1 MPLVTWLHL
10 AAREAGSL
18 IPAEVQNCISNG
30 RRPNTVGGAKSV
42 GGMGGGIT
50 MLCCNLHPTRSSAA
64 SHPLYWSAYI
74 EFMLFISSFTFFLAV
89 HLKYK
94 LLMIP
99 TAWYNLC
106 GCVPSP
112 VLGTQWECKNDHS
125 QKLEWRW
132 GFQISTWLGFMMLAE
147 RGEFILNG
155 ALRLFGRKSITN
167 SRRTERL
174 SVLLLSRMEYSH
186 IMRLKMGNGLTQNSL
201 CASQFPWGKLS
212 YTLSK
217 SKHNAC
223 FWLPRPKAPWDG
235 LFNGCLYKIEMAP
248 SLFSTQPVAEPG
260 KGWYSLEVGDPVELL
275 GSRKLQSH
283 QFCAMNSR
291 RLLKY
296 ANIAPL
302 ICPPILVCCP

>member
-1 MPLVTWLHL
+1 
-10 AAREAGSL
+10 
-18 IPAEVQNCISNG
+18 
-30 RRPNTVGGAKSV
+30 
-42 GGMGGGIT
+42 
-50 MLCCNLHPTRSSAA
+50 
-64 SHPLYWSAYI
+64 
-74 EFMLFISSFTFFLAV
+74 
-89 HLKYK
+89 
-94 LLMIP
+94 
-99 TAWYNLC
+99 
-106 GCVPSP
+106 
-112 VLGTQWECKNDHS
+112 
-125 QKLEWRW
+125 
-132 GFQISTWLGFMMLAE
+132 MMLAE

-223 FWLPRPKAPWDG
+223 FWLPRPKPPWDG

-283 QFCAMNSR
+283 QFCAVNSR

-302 ICPPILVCCP
+302 ICPPPY